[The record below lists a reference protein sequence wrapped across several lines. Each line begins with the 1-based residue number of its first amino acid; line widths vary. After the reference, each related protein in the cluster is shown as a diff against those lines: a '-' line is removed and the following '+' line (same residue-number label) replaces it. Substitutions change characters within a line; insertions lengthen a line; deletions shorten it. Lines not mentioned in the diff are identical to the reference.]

1 MNPELTPEQREAIKE
16 HPGAPVYVV
25 DSETQA
31 KYVLLPADAY
41 ERIRA
46 LFDDEPFDVRE
57 AYPAIDEIT
66 GKAGWDDP
74 AMDVYNNYDTD
85 KPKS

>member
-1 MNPELTPEQREAIKE
+1 MFDGIFDIGVFDRQI
-16 HPGAPVYVV
+16 V
-25 DSETQA
+25 DRLNRVDHCTMVFPAMQQ
-31 KYVLLPADAY
+31 ADAF